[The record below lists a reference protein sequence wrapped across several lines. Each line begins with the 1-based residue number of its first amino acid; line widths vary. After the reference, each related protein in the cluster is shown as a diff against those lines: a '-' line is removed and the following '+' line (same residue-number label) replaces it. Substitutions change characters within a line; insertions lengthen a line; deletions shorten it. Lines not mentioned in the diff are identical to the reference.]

1 MNEISPSGTL
11 QDTHYSMTEPTPN
24 ALSIGFDSDGIME
37 LGEDFDISEFQ
48 VVRREFFAH
57 IREPSITFNNCK
69 FSVNAACLNRFPN
82 YDYAQ
87 ILINRKKSILII
99 RPCSESDKDSFSWCS
114 INAKSKEKR
123 KPKAITCRLF
133 FAKVVEMM
141 NWNPDYR
148 YKILGNVIHA
158 NQEYLIMFDLTST
171 EIYQKTIVEGQKPKT
186 TRTPVFPAEWKDQ
199 FGLPYNEHQQSMQ
212 VNIFDGYA
220 IYSIKGNSAP
230 KENIENGGDKFE
242 QQ

>member
-1 MNEISPSGTL
+1 MNEIIPSGTL
-11 QDTHYSMTEPTPN
+11 QDTHHSMTEPTPN
-24 ALSIGFDSDGIME
+24 ALSNGFDSDGIME

-69 FSVNAACLNRFPN
+69 FSVNTACLNKFPN

-87 ILINRKKSILII
+87 VLINRKKRILII

-186 TRTPVFPAEWKDQ
+186 TRTPVFTAEWKDQ

-230 KENIENGGDKFE
+230 NENEVNGGDKFE